1 MKNKILIFFFILFL
15 IFFILILNKK
25 KKVNKI
31 EEFFEISNYNLD
43 KYFNKELDKTYP
55 KYNIKKDCIFV
66 SIASYRDDEC
76 SDTIISMIN
85 NCENSKNIF
94 IGICSQND
102 IKENKEECIPKNG
115 LSKDFIDSNIRIRQL
130 EHTEALGPNY
140 ARYICSHLWRGEEFF
155 LQIDS
160 HLKFIKNWDKIL
172 KDMYYKLPGN
182 KSILTHYPPTEE
194 QLNDTN
200 KIPYTCSAHY
210 ENNFHIISE
219 AQIIE
224 RDNNNLRTP
233 YFSAGFFFAKATFLY
248 DVPYDPFLPYLFQG
262 EEVLMAARLY
272 THGYDMYNLTQSVA
286 SHNYDRDDKPR
297 FWNDNSHKN
306 WQEVQTESNKRYY
319 KIMNLGTEIHP
330 RFQYNIEK
338 YGLGKIRSIDDYF
351 NFTGINPNEKKIV
364 TRCDKRFDFDKNQ
377 WV

>member
-1 MKNKILIFFFILFL
+1 MNNNTIIVFCFIFFLIIILF
-15 IFFILILNKK
+15 IKK
-25 KKVNKI
+25 SKI
-31 EEFFEISNYNLD
+31 EKFYDISKYNLD
-43 KYFNKELDKTYP
+43 NYFKKELDKTYP
-55 KYNIKKDCIFV
+55 KYITKENCIFV

-76 SDTIISMIN
+76 SDTLISMIKN
-85 NCENSKNIF
+85 AKNPENIF

-102 IKENKEECIPKNG
+102 RSKSKEDCIPKIG
-115 LSKDFIDSNIRIRQL
+115 IDEDFINNNIRI
-130 EHTEALGPNY
+130 EDFKHTEALGPNY

-172 KDMYYKLPGN
+172 KDMYSKLPN
-182 KSILTHYPPTEE
+182 DKCVLTHYPPTEQ
-194 QLNDTN
+194 QLKDTN

-219 AQIIE
+219 AQIID
-224 RDNNNLRTP
+224 RNHKNLRTP
-233 YFSAGFFFAKATFLY
+233 YFSAGFFFAKGTFLY

-272 THGYDMYNLTQSVA
+272 TCGYDMYNLTESVA

-306 WQEVQTESNKRYY
+306 WREVQTESNKRYY
-319 KIMNLGTEIHP
+319 KIMNLGKDIHP
-330 RFQYNIEK
+330 RFNYNIKK
-338 YGLGKIRSIDDYF
+338 YGLGKVRSIQDYF
-351 NFTGINPNEKKIV
+351 DFTGIKQKKKKIE
-364 TRCDKRFDFDKNQ
+364 TRCDKRFDIDKNI
-377 WV
+377 WVLK